1 MHSVASKWMQTV
13 SVSCK
18 CGSAMTYYWPLLL
31 IMRSPLISGCS
42 FLFKWDYIVLSAF
55 CTEWFQ
61 ILFLK
66 VYCVRLS
73 PLILHICVVNIVL
86 ITPNILTVSSQHPT
100 YLFVYIVYAYSVFYV
115 LVNMLLISVIFR
127 FKAVVME
134 ESQGSAEQVGAY
146 TT

>member
-1 MHSVASKWMQTV
+1 MV
-13 SVSCK
+13 
-18 CGSAMTYYWPLLL
+18 P
-31 IMRSPLISGCS
+31 
-42 FLFKWDYIVLSAF
+42 
-55 CTEWFQ
+55 
-61 ILFLK
+61 
-66 VYCVRLS
+66 
-73 PLILHICVVNIVL
+73 NIVFKSVL
-86 ITPNILTVSSQHPT
+86 CEAQPSYPTYMCCQYCTNYTKINILTVSSQHPT

>member
-1 MHSVASKWMQTV
+1 
-13 SVSCK
+13 
-18 CGSAMTYYWPLLL
+18 
-31 IMRSPLISGCS
+31 MRSPLISGCS

-73 PLILHICVVNIVL
+73 PLILHICVVNIAL
-86 ITPNILTVSSQHPT
+86 TTPNILTVSSQHPT
-100 YLFVYIVYAYSVFYV
+100 YSCIYLCTLYMHSVFYV

-127 FKAVVME
+127 FKAVVMD